1 MAAVVDPHFEALQT
15 MRSTF
20 AGQDGIGML
29 LDDKCFLRYL
39 RARNFKIKKAV
50 KLLSETLIW
59 RKSFGLDR
67 MAEWKDIIKLENAT
81 GKSYIRG
88 FDKEGHVLVYM
99 NPSKENTNDHA
110 GNMKHLVYTMER
122 AIACMAATTG
132 QEKLSLVID
141 YTGYSMSH
149 TPPMKTAKE
158 TLVILQ
164 NHYPE
169 RLFCAYA
176 IKPPGIFHTFLA
188 LVTPFIDSVT
198 RKKICLIKNS
208 QLANAD
214 NQFFTA
220 IDRSILE
227 VTVGGED
234 TREFVSSEYLAAPY
248 EMDYLTYMN
257 TRDSTPTSA

>member
-1 MAAVVDPHFEALQT
+1 MAAVVDVHEEALNT
-15 MRSTF
+15 MRTTF
-20 AGQDGIGML
+20 AGKDGVGMP

-50 KLLSETLIW
+50 KLLEETLVW
-59 RKSFGLDR
+59 RKNFGLDK
-67 MAEWKDIIKLENAT
+67 MDEWTDIIKEENAT

-88 FDKEGHVLVYM
+88 FDKEGHVLIYM
-99 NPSKENTNDHA
+99 IPAKENTNNHA
-110 GNMKHLVYTMER
+110 NNMKHLVYTMER
-122 AIACMAATTG
+122 AIHCMNVTTG

-141 YTGYSMSH
+141 YSGYTMAH
-149 TPPMKTAKE
+149 TPPMKTSKE

-176 IKPPGIFHTFLA
+176 IRPPGIFHTFLT

-198 RKKICLIKNS
+198 RKKICLVKNS

-214 NQFFTA
+214 NPFFAA
-220 IDRSILE
+220 IDKSILE
-227 VTVGGED
+227 VSVGGED
-234 TREFVSSEYLAAPY
+234 AREFVSADYLAAPY
-248 EMDYLTYMN
+248 EMDYLTLLN
-257 TRDSTPTSA
+257 RKVEN